1 MKHYGTISPQDG
13 AYFIMMTNKLCKFN
27 YLNAYSVFTLKS
39 YQVRIVLVDGLDG
52 MVIIGQ
58 QSSKSTFD
66 ANNGTMKKNPSG
78 MYFGMKRPNIF
89 K

>member
-1 MKHYGTISPQDG
+1 MPTEACLVHLVHSE
-13 AYFIMMTNKLCKFN
+13 
-27 YLNAYSVFTLKS
+27 
-39 YQVRIVLVDGLDG
+39 VLVDGLDG